1 MTVVR
6 SPILFT
12 VEQIAG
18 KKKKK
23 NTRVLCK
30 YLTTGNNRAEIWF
43 ITWIPREGYAMRYA
57 RNVINTDF
65 RSCEKCDL
73 ILEQFIFT
81 REIFQSSFPFFFPLE
96 SLKYRRVYLVARKQR
111 EITIRQNI
119 NARGKKYL
127 YDASTRFSSTTRK
140 WRWKGR
146 KIFGRKFKPE

>member
-1 MTVVR
+1 
-6 SPILFT
+6 
-12 VEQIAG
+12 
-18 KKKKK
+18 
-23 NTRVLCK
+23 
-30 YLTTGNNRAEIWF
+30 
-43 ITWIPREGYAMRYA
+43 MRYA

-127 YDASTRFSSTTRK
+127 YDAFDEILFYDSKVAVERK
-140 WRWKGR
+140 KNIR
-146 KIFGRKFKPE
+146 KEI